1 MGRPIGYLIAESAM
15 TTKAVDITDTN
26 SRRVV
31 GTGTL
36 QDMDV
41 ENRNGRIYAKIDLEP
56 EIRGARL
63 TELITTGNMKGED
76 GHPASKELSR
86 QQTIDPQCVCVK
98 YTKIWVEGND
108 IKATFKGTNNDL
120 GAAFDQD
127 LRDGELPSFS
137 LRALGTIDNKAGKA
151 YVKNIKVITW
161 DRVYYPSHKRAYTSG
176 LVTES
181 ADINANRAA
190 NQRIFTENDKGIIL
204 PITNEEV
211 IDMIKK
217 ESCNLNRLLDSFTS
231 VYESIDYNPKTNMVQ
246 LRDRF
251 GNLYMVHV
259 ENYIQDQIMKYC

>member
-1 MGRPIGYLIAESAM
+1 MEKPIGYLIAESAA
-15 TTKAVDITDTN
+15 TTKDVDLAETS

-31 GTGTL
+31 GKGTL

-41 ENRNGRIYAKIDLEP
+41 ENRNGRIYAKVDLEP
-56 EIRGARL
+56 EIGGSRMA
-63 TELITTGNMKGED
+63 ELLSTGNMKGED

-108 IKATFKGTNNDL
+108 IKGIFKGTNNDL

-137 LRALGTIDNKAGKA
+137 LRALGTIENKSGKA

-161 DRVYYPSHKRAYTSG
+161 DRVYYPSHKRAYTDC
-176 LVTES
+176 LLTES
-181 ADINANRAA
+181 ADINAKRSE
-190 NQRIFTENDKGIIL
+190 NQRVFTESDKGIIL

-217 ESCNLNRLLDSFTS
+217 ESANLNRLLDSFTS
-231 VYESIDYNPKTNMVQ
+231 IYESIDYNPKTNMVN